1 MKQVNHNAVDLL
13 LRSLARG
20 GENPLAGEGA
30 AVGKPD
36 GSAAVSAHLDA
47 DELNL
52 YAEGVLPAPARS
64 RYTQHLADCQR
75 CRQLVVGLAQ
85 AAGGTARPETT
96 TQPSGTSFWQSLA
109 TVFSIPVLRYALPA
123 ILLTGVIAVGLLA
136 LREQRR
142 PDLVAKNQQS
152 EPAVAVVQQHS
163 GNVSAGASPASVVP
177 EQAEQAN
184 TSARDAKNSPAD
196 SSGLPTETPVSKP
209 EGFTTD
215 GTAAKDPPESGKVG
229 GVTTAQPIYAPEPA
243 APPPP
248 PKVFDEVDK
257 SVARKEDDSEREV
270 AKRNQD
276 EFKVLSKDDSPR
288 HGPARSR
295 TMSGGSAGSRRD
307 ADVVSEDRAANSKK
321 KNEAAEEVETQVSGR
336 RFRRQAN
343 AWIDTAYQASR
354 GATSVGRGT
363 EQFRA
368 LMADEPGLR
377 AIVQRLGGEV
387 VVVWKGRAYRFR

>member
-1 MKQVNHNAVDLL
+1 MKQANNNAVDLL

-20 GENPLAGEGA
+20 GEEPRAGENA
-30 AVGKPD
+30 AVEKQLSG
-36 GSAAVSAHLDA
+36 AVSKHLDA

-52 YAEGVLPAPARS
+52 FAEGVLPAPARS
-64 RYTQHLADCQR
+64 RYTEHLADCQR

-85 AAGGTARPETT
+85 GAGRTVRHETT
-96 TQPSGTSFWQSLA
+96 TQAVGTSFWQSLA

-123 ILLTGVIAVGLLA
+123 VLLTGVIAIGLMA

-142 PDLVAKNQQS
+142 PDLVAKN
-152 EPAVAVVQQHS
+152 EPVVNFDPQNS
-163 GNVSAGASPASVVP
+163 GNASADSSPSSVLP
-177 EQAEQAN
+177 EQSAQAN
-184 TSARDAKNSPAD
+184 TSANDPKNSPVD
-196 SSGLPTETPVSKP
+196 SRGLLTQTPASKTE
-209 EGFTTD
+209 GTTAD
-215 GTAAKDPPESGKVG
+215 GTAVKDAPESPLVA
-229 GVTTAQPIYAPEPA
+229 GVTPAQPTYAPEPA

-248 PKVFDEVDK
+248 PKASGEADK
-257 SVARKEDDSEREV
+257 SVARKEEYVEREV

-276 EFKVLSKDDSPR
+276 ELKLLSKDDSPR

-295 TMSGGSAGSRRD
+295 TMSGGSRRD
-307 ADVVSEDRAANSKK
+307 ADVASADREASNKE

-336 RFRRQAN
+336 RFRRQGN

-354 GATSVGRGT
+354 GATSVSRGS

-368 LMADEPGLR
+368 LIADEPGLR